1 MTDFYVP
8 VIKAGKPYLYKIEV
22 ARQTGGLGCLSVCGR
37 AKGQGNEGIDNLI
50 GKITACIASP
60 LKASVD
66 LINVDSGDYLSA
78 REISSS
84 TQSITL
90 GLMTAI
96 EFVHESRI
104 LSSPWDAIVITGDYD
119 AAHSLLLEV
128 GDIAEKVEAMR
139 KLSAKNP
146 AGKILFVY
154 VAEEALADIPNTL
167 FFPKSTKIA
176 DFWAELFK
184 PEFDGTQQRFLNRAF
199 MFDKS
204 AAFICNE
211 QFKLA
216 RKEARS
222 ENWKGYFIYGD
233 GESGKTTFAYRLCSY
248 LMSVREYYAPVWISM
263 NYMDGMD
270 GLTRQKG
277 EKYNGLTKSICG
289 QLIPFWKEADGV
301 SQVYQMLLNRKYV
314 LVIDNLELQACELL
328 EGILRETF
336 SALQY
341 RLPVIITSRYDD
353 SKFSLEKSLSI
364 KKMEVGAVSR
374 EQCAEIVRNNN
385 PDFALL
391 DRDKQDELMD
401 LLATNYSDSPGII
414 AFAAK
419 GATEDSIGKIIGS
432 LQTQTGDLQGYM
444 ANLVR
449 ESFMQ
454 LPEQTKHFLYCFV
467 RKHYE
472 KQFDFLKAND
482 FAGDFDRGDVRKC
495 LQSLSS
501 LKFIYTDD
509 GESFDMK
516 SVFFRI
522 LTLSDFG
529 FAGKDTYIDVK
540 MRLETAVA
548 SHLDTAA
555 IEDLLSELRESRLGN
570 LGYMTMRIRRA
581 IHMNAGMDVIKL
593 LLEEVGQYGGTK
605 DGVINETAGEY
616 ENLLHAALDWSE
628 NAEVLKM
635 LLQNGGKVDIIDE
648 MGGTLLHSI
657 YGPIPEYGA
666 KCDLLLK
673 QGLDVNRRDYMKC
686 TPLSHAVEYGTKEQV
701 RHLIM
706 RGADVHASDYGGATP
721 LHIAVK
727 EEDKEK
733 IQVLLDNGAAIE
745 ARDLYGYAPVHLA
758 IHNYEIFT
766 YLLEHGADITA
777 KTGDGESLLDLMEM
791 GPYIEWNPEACG
803 TENLVCFGSVF
814 LEKLKNECSVHEVL
828 IDRGVKR
835 YFHPKGFKKNW
846 FDERLE
852 MAERIF
858 NQDEL
863 FLDAMT
869 KPLDLLKNAFDAEE
883 NLLKRDDS
891 NKSLLHYSVLNKDIN
906 VTAYL
911 LEKGMGV
918 NRRDDY
924 GQTPLLYAARHGVNT
939 NILKLLLE
947 YGADIHAVDKDD
959 NSVLHLS
966 AINPAAKIA
975 EFFLNSDCNTDLR
988 DNKGFLPVGMAAFN
1002 PNHLVHLLFT
1012 QKASMTDLEKSY
1024 LSGETCL
1031 PDSVLLFEDNSY
1043 CSIVSHYYDM
1053 ANKDDDYKK
1062 TQEFLKR
1069 EITREVEDTE
1079 LKDFLMGSYGD
1090 EQQKN
1095 LLDMRLAFSTS
1106 NPNPKLP
1113 VLWARQG
1120 GDLSLQNNDGE
1131 TVLEYLKK
1139 HPDWKYIQKQLQK
1152 HKLIDKDDRIIG

>member
-22 ARQTGGLGCLSVCGR
+22 ARQTGSLGYLSVCGS

-66 LINVDSGDYLSA
+66 LINADSGDYLPA

-96 EFVHESRI
+96 EFVHESRT
-104 LSSPWDAIVITGDYD
+104 LSSSWDAIVITGDYD

-154 VAEEALADIPNTL
+154 VAEEALADIPNAL
-167 FFPKSTKIA
+167 FFPKATKIA

-216 RKEARS
+216 QKEARS
-222 ENWKGYFIYGD
+222 EDWKGYFIYGD

-248 LMSVREYYAPVWISM
+248 LMNIKEYYAPVWISV
-263 NYMDGMD
+263 NSMDGMD
-270 GLTRQKG
+270 GLTRQK
-277 EKYNGLTKSICG
+277 EAKYNGLTKSICG

-301 SQVYQMLLNRKYV
+301 SQVYQMLCNRKYI

-328 EGILRETF
+328 EGILMETF
-336 SALQY
+336 SVLQY

-353 SKFSLEKSLSI
+353 SNFSLEKSLSI
-364 KKMEVGAVSR
+364 KKIKVGSFSR

-385 PDFALL
+385 LGFALL
-391 DRDKQDELMD
+391 DRDKQDEFMD
-401 LLATNYSDSPGII
+401 LLAANYSDAPGII
-414 AFAAK
+414 TFAAK
-419 GATEDSIGKIIGS
+419 GATADSIDKIIGS
-432 LQTQTGDLQGYM
+432 LQAKTGDLQGYM
-444 ANLVR
+444 SNLVR

-454 LPEQTKHFLYCFV
+454 LPEQTKSFLYCFV

-472 KQFDFLKAND
+472 KQFAFLKAND

-495 LQSLSS
+495 LQSLCS

-509 GESFDMK
+509 GESFGMK

-522 LTLSDFG
+522 LTLADFG
-529 FAGKDTYIDVK
+529 FSGKDSYIDIK

-555 IEDLLSELRESRLGN
+555 IEDLLSELRGTGLGS
-570 LGYMTMRIRRA
+570 LEYMTMRIRKA
-581 IHMNAGMDVIKL
+581 IRVNAGLDVIKL

-605 DGVINETAGEY
+605 AGVINENSGEN
-616 ENLLHAALDWSE
+616 ENLLHTALVWSE
-628 NAEVLKM
+628 SAEVLKM
-635 LLQNGGKVDIIDE
+635 LLQSGGKTDIMDE

-657 YGPIPEYGA
+657 YGSIPEYGA
-666 KCDLLLK
+666 KCDLLLM
-673 QGLDVNRRDYMKC
+673 QGLDVNKRDYMKC

-701 RHLIM
+701 SHLIM
-706 RGADVHASDYGGATP
+706 RGADVHASDCSGATP

-733 IQVLLDNGAAIE
+733 IQILLDNGADIE
-745 ARDLYGYAPVHLA
+745 AKDLYGYAPVHLA
-758 IHNYEIFT
+758 IHNHEIFT
-766 YLLEHGADITA
+766 YLLEHGAAITA
-777 KTGDGESLLDLMEM
+777 KTGDGESLLDLLEM
-791 GPYIEWNPEACG
+791 GPYIEWNPEACVS
-803 TENLVCFGSVF
+803 ENLVYLGSVF
-814 LEKLKNECSVHEVL
+814 FDKVENEYSVHEAL
-828 IDRGVKR
+828 ISMGVKR

-846 FDERLE
+846 FHERLE
-852 MAERIF
+852 MAENIF
-858 NQDEL
+858 DQDEL
-863 FLDAMT
+863 FLDTMT
-869 KPLDLLKNAFDAEE
+869 KPLDLLKDAFDDEG

-891 NKSLLHYSVLNKDIN
+891 NRTLLHYSVLNKDIC

-911 LEKGMGV
+911 LGKGLGV
-918 NRRDDY
+918 NIRDDY
-924 GQTPLLYAARHGVNT
+924 GQTPLLYAARYAVDT

-947 YGADIHAVDKDD
+947 QGANIHAVDEDG
-959 NSVLHLS
+959 NGVLHQ
-966 AINPAAKIA
+966 AATNPDESIA
-975 EFFLNSDCNTDLR
+975 EFFLDSDYAKDLR
-988 DNKGFLPVGMAAFN
+988 NNRGYLPVGMAAFN
-1002 PNHLVHLLFT
+1002 PNNLVHRLFT
-1012 QKASMTDLEKSY
+1012 QKASLKDLNESY

-1031 PDSVLLFEDNSY
+1031 PDGILLFAYNSY
-1043 CSIVSHYYDM
+1043 CSIVGCYYDV

-1062 TQEFLKR
+1062 FQEFLKR
-1069 EITREVEDTE
+1069 ETTREVEDTE
-1079 LKDFLMGSYGD
+1079 LKDSIMSLYSD

-1095 LLDMRLAFSTS
+1095 LLNMRLAYSTS

-1120 GDLSLQNNDGE
+1120 GDLSLQSSEGK
-1131 TVLEYLKK
+1131 TVLDFLKNR
-1139 HPDWKYIQKQLQK
+1139 PDWKYIQKQLQK
-1152 HKLIDKDDRIIG
+1152 HKLIDKNDRSIE

>member
-8 VIKAGKPYLYKIEV
+8 VIKAGTPYLYKIEV
-22 ARQTGGLGCLSVCGR
+22 SRQTGGLGCLSVCGR
-37 AKGQGNEGIDNLI
+37 TKGQGNEGIDNLI
-50 GKITACIASP
+50 SKITSCIASP

-66 LINVDSGDYLSA
+66 LVNVESGDYLPA
-78 REISSS
+78 KDISSS

-90 GLMTAI
+90 GLMAAI
-96 EFVHESRI
+96 EFVHESRT
-104 LSSPWDAIVITGDYD
+104 LNSPWDAIVITGDYD
-119 AAHSLLLEV
+119 AAHSALLEV
-128 GDIAEKVEAMR
+128 GDIAKKAEAMR
-139 KLSAKNP
+139 KLSAQNP
-146 AGKILFVY
+146 SGKILFVY
-154 VAEEALADIPNTL
+154 VSEETLADIPNAL
-167 FFPKSTKIA
+167 FFPKSTKIT

-184 PEFDGTQQRFLNRAF
+184 PEFDETQQRFLNRAF
-199 MFDKS
+199 MFDRS
-204 AAFICNE
+204 SVFIGNE
-211 QFKLA
+211 QFKKA
-216 RKEARS
+216 KEESRS

-248 LMSVREYYAPVWISM
+248 LMSVKEYYAPVWISV
-263 NYMDGMD
+263 NSMDGMD

-277 EKYNGLTKSICG
+277 GEYNGLTKSICG
-289 QLIPFWKEADGV
+289 QLIPFWKEADGI
-301 SQVYQMLLNRKYV
+301 SQVYQMLRNRKYI

-341 RLPVIITSRYDD
+341 RLPVIITSRYAD
-353 SKFSLEKSLSI
+353 SQFSLGKSLSI
-364 KKMEVGAVSR
+364 KKMKVGSFSS

-385 PDFALL
+385 QDFALL
-391 DRDKQDELMD
+391 NRDKQDELID
-401 LLATNYSDSPGII
+401 LLAANYSDAPGII

-419 GATEDSIGKIIGS
+419 GATADSIGKIIGS

-444 ANLVR
+444 VNLVR

-454 LPEQTKHFLYCFV
+454 LPEQAKSFLYCFV

-472 KQFDFLKAND
+472 KQFAFLNAND

-509 GESFDMK
+509 GESFGMK
-516 SVFFRI
+516 AVFFRI
-522 LTLSDFG
+522 LTLADFG
-529 FAGKDTYIDVK
+529 FAEKNSYIDVK

-548 SHLDTAA
+548 SHLDTSA
-555 IEDLLSELRESRLGN
+555 IEDLLSELRGTGLGS
-570 LGYMTMRIRRA
+570 LEYMTMRIRKA
-581 IHMNAGMDVIKL
+581 IRVNAGLDVIKL

-605 DGVINETAGEY
+605 AGVINENTGEY
-616 ENLLHAALDWSE
+616 ENLLHTALVWSE
-628 NAEVLKM
+628 SAEVLKM
-635 LLQNGGKVDIIDE
+635 LLQSGGKTDIMDE

-657 YGPIPEYGA
+657 YGSIPEYGA
-666 KCDLLLK
+666 KCDLLLM
-673 QGLDVNRRDYMKC
+673 QGLDINKRDYMKC

-701 RHLIM
+701 SHLIM
-706 RGADVHASDYGGATP
+706 RGADVHASDCSGATP

-733 IQVLLDNGAAIE
+733 IQVLLDNGADIE
-745 ARDLYGYAPVHLA
+745 AKDSYGYAPVHFA
-758 IHNYEIFT
+758 IHNHEIFT
-766 YLLEHGADITA
+766 YLLEHGAAITA
-777 KTGDGESLLDLMEM
+777 KTGDGESLLDLLEM
-791 GPYIEWNPEACG
+791 GPYIEWNPAACV
-803 TENLVCFGSVF
+803 TENLVCFGSAF
-814 LEKLKNECSVHEVL
+814 FEKLENECTIKEILETMRV
-828 IDRGVKR
+828 RR

-846 FDERLE
+846 FNERLG
-852 MAERIF
+852 MANYIF
-858 NQDEL
+858 DQDEL
-863 FLDAMT
+863 FLDTMT
-869 KPLDLLKNAFDAEE
+869 KPLDLLKNAFDDEG

-911 LEKGMGV
+911 LGKGLGV
-918 NRRDDY
+918 NIRDDY
-924 GQTPLLYAARHGVNT
+924 GLTPLLYAARYTVDT

-947 YGADIHAVDKDD
+947 YEADIRAVDE
-959 NSVLHLS
+959 NGNGVLHL
-966 AINPAAKIA
+966 AATNPDESIAK
-975 EFFLNSDCNTDLR
+975 FFLDSDCATNLR
-988 DNKGFLPVGMAAFN
+988 NNKGFLPVGLAAVN
-1002 PNHLVHLLFT
+1002 PNPMVHLLFT

-1024 LSGETCL
+1024 LSGETCF

-1062 TQEFLKR
+1062 VLEFLKR
-1069 EITREVEDTE
+1069 EITREIEDTE
-1079 LKDFLMGSYGD
+1079 LKDSIMESDSD

-1095 LLDMRLAFSTS
+1095 LLNMRLTYSTS

-1120 GDLSLQNNDGE
+1120 GDLLLTNDDGE
-1131 TVLEYLKK
+1131 SVLDFLKNR
-1139 HPDWKYIQKQLQK
+1139 PDWKYIQKQLQK
-1152 HKLIDKDDRIIG
+1152 HKLIDKEDRIIG